1 MHSLLYYSS
10 YNQMDL
16 ENKLQALESG
26 LTETQKNTY
35 RPNIERIQ
43 HYINALMI
51 KNKPPPTLV
60 RNTFEPTPMFPQ
72 QPTYQKV
79 NSVKDSVFRDKN
91 VPKDESKDESKDK
104 SKDNIRDLVTNFAS
118 EYVVN
123 RNQPINLTALGN
135 AGAGLIANRGVT
147 YLAEKAHVDKGI
159 SKDIGSAIGGG
170 ITGALTKA
178 TALEAIEAG
187 SALAAPET
195 LGASFAAGSLLAGAI
210 ELGSHLLSSG
220 KL

>member
-1 MHSLLYYSS
+1 
-10 YNQMDL
+10 MDL

-26 LTETQKNTY
+26 LTETQRNTY

-43 HYINALMI
+43 QYIKALII
-51 KNKPPPTLV
+51 KNKPPPTSV
-60 RNTFEPTPMFPQ
+60 RNTFEPTPMFLQ

-79 NSVKDSVFRDKN
+79 NSVKDSVFRDTS
-91 VPKDESKDESKDK
+91 VPKDESKDK

-135 AGAGLIANRGVT
+135 AGAGLIASRGAT

-170 ITGALTKA
+170 ITAALTKA

-187 SALAAPET
+187 SAVAAPET
-195 LGASFAAGSLLAGAI
+195 LGMSFAAGSLLAGGI
-210 ELGSHLLSSG
+210 ELASQLYSSV
-220 KL
+220 KI

>member
-1 MHSLLYYSS
+1 
-10 YNQMDL
+10 MDL
-16 ENKLQALESG
+16 ETKLQALESG

-43 HYINALMI
+43 HYIDALRI
-51 KNKPPPTLV
+51 KNQPPPEMV

-72 QPTYQKV
+72 QPTYPKLNEIHRYV
-79 NSVKDSVFRDKN
+79 FIDMVAPSKDDSKGDS
-91 VPKDESKDESKDK
+91 KDDSKEESKTASDE
-104 SKDNIRDLVTNFAS
+104 IRDLVPNLAS
-118 EYVVN
+118 EYVVDPK
-123 RNQPINLTALGN
+123 QPINLTSLGN
-135 AGAGLIANRGVT
+135 AGAGLIANKGVT

-195 LGASFAAGSLLAGAI
+195 LGASFAAGSLMAGGI
-210 ELGSHLLSSG
+210 ELASQLLSSV